1 MAANGLIY
9 TASFQGVTVTN
20 AIQDIF
26 EFIGSANCSTVFHSF
41 RIEFTPTV
49 VSGVAQ
55 DVRTNVQ
62 IVRRSTTGSGGV
74 AVTPKP
80 ENPRNTVAAL
90 TTVNRTVVT
99 TQGTNQDILY
109 GGNPSVIVPWE
120 RIYTPDQRIV
130 LPASGGSSQNRLCV
144 FLAAAPGASFVTSGE
159 VYFEEI

>member
-20 AIQDIF
+20 AIQDIY
-26 EFIGSANCSTVFHSF
+26 EFIASANCSTLFHSF
-41 RIEFTPTV
+41 RVEFTPTIT
-49 VSGVAQ
+49 SGVAQ
-55 DVRTNVQ
+55 DVRLNLQ
-62 IVRRSTTGSGGV
+62 IVRRSTSGSGGA

-80 ENPRNTVAAL
+80 TNPRNTVAAL

-99 TQGTNQDILY
+99 TQGTIQDILY

-120 RIYTPDQRIV
+120 RVYTADQRID

-144 FLAAAPGASFVTSGE
+144 FLAAAPGQSFVASGE
-159 VYFEEI
+159 VYFEEV